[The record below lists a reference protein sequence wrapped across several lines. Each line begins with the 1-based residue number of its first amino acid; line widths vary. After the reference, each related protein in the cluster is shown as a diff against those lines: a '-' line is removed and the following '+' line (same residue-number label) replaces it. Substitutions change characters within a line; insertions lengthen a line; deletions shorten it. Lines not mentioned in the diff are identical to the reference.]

1 MMGGLLIF
9 CFKQKNNHK
18 YREQIAL
25 LEARSLRAQM
35 NPHFIFNV
43 LNGRCGFKPGVF
55 LEAYNMLTIFIN
67 LLRKG

>member
-9 CFKQKNNHK
+9 CFTQKNHK

-25 LEARSLRAQM
+25 LEARSL
-35 NPHFIFNV
+35 
-43 LNGRCGFKPGVF
+43 L
-55 LEAYNMLTIFIN
+55 AYYVIN